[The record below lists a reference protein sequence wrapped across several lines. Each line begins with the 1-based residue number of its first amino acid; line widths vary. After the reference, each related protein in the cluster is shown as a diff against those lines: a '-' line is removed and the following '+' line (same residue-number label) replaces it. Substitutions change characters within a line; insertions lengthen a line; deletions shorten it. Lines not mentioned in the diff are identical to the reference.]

1 LAVVT
6 SLENTLPVNLQV
18 FFDSLPPVRFVERR
32 TGMDFDLKEHQQ
44 MIKETARDFAEKE
57 IRPVASKSDEE
68 AALPAGVLG
77 QLGKLGFM
85 GMMLPEE
92 YGGAEFDCVSYAIAI
107 EEISRGDASVGI
119 TMSVHNSLVC
129 QPILD
134 NGSEE
139 QKKKYLPDLASGKHL
154 GAFSL
159 TEPDAGSDAGNVQTT
174 AVLDGDQ
181 YVVNGTKIFVTSG
194 ASADIVVLFAST
206 DKAAKAKGMSAF
218 IVEKG
223 MKGFAVGKKED
234 KMGMRA
240 SDTAELIFEDCR
252 IPKENLLGSEGD
264 GFGIALKTLDGGRI
278 GVAAQAVGIGQACL
292 EAAIQYSKERKQ
304 FGKPICAFQAIQ
316 WLLADMATEIDAAR
330 FLTLKAAFQKDKGL
344 RYSKEAAQAKL
355 FASEA
360 AVRAAINAVQVHGGY
375 GYMKEYEVE
384 RHFRD
389 SKLTELYEGTSEVQR
404 MVIAASLLK

>member
-1 LAVVT
+1 
-6 SLENTLPVNLQV
+6 
-18 FFDSLPPVRFVERR
+18 
-32 TGMDFDLKEHQQ
+32 MDFDLKEHQQ

-57 IRPVASKSDEE
+57 IRPVAAKADEE
-68 AALPAGVLG
+68 AELPEGVLG
-77 QLGKLGFM
+77 KLGELGFM

-92 YGGAEFDCVSYAIAI
+92 YGGAEFDCVSYAIAV

-134 NGSEE
+134 YGSDE
-139 QKKKYLPDLASGKHL
+139 QKKKYLPDLAQGKTL

-159 TEPDAGSDAGNVQTT
+159 TEPEAGSDAGNVQTT
-174 AVLDGDQ
+174 AVLDGDH

-194 ASADIVVLFAST
+194 GKADIVILFAST
-206 DKAAKAKGMSAF
+206 DKAAKTKGLSTF

-223 MKGFAVGKKED
+223 TEGFKVGKKED
-234 KMGMRA
+234 KMGMRG
-240 SDTAELIFEDCR
+240 SGTYELVFENCR
-252 IPKENLLGSEGD
+252 VPKENLLGGEGD
-264 GFGIALKTLDGGRI
+264 GFRIALKTLDGGRV
-278 GVAAQAVGIGQACL
+278 GVAAQAVGIGQACV
-292 EAAIQYSKERKQ
+292 EAATRYSKERKQ

-330 FLTLKAAFQKDKGL
+330 FLTLKAAFLKDKGL